1 MCVVMQVAGT
11 EGCDD
16 GNTNGGDGCS
26 RECSVEPGWSCFHYD
41 VPPYPCGEYADV
53 CTEVE

>member
-1 MCVVMQVAGT
+1 MQVAGA